1 MPLLVENGG
10 TCPVLLQEMQEVK
23 MLVLTAAILDPHDNE
38 PPVSDER
45 KVTFYATAELNVR
58 CHFFELETKY

>member
-1 MPLLVENGG
+1 
-10 TCPVLLQEMQEVK
+10 

>member
-10 TCPVLLQEMQEVK
+10 TCPVSLQEMQEGL
-23 MLVLTAAILDPHDNE
+23 MLVLTAAILDPRDNE

-45 KVTFYATAELNVR
+45 KVTFYVTAELNVR
-58 CHFFELETKY
+58 CHFFKLETKY